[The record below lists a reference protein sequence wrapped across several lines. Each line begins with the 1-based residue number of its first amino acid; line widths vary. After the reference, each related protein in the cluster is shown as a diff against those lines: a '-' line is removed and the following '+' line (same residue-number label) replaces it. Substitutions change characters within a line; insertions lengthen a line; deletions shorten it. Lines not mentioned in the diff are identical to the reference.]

1 MTTHK
6 KRNHYNV
13 KLLRGYGISISLKNS
28 KIILKNGSHDVTGE
42 QEKEEWFVNKMPYS
56 KIVISG
62 KGYISTESM
71 SVRSSHHSLHESFQ
85 HGMRKNN
92 YFFFL
97 RYGIEIHLLQR

>member
-1 MTTHK
+1 MTI
-6 KRNHYNV
+6 RGQQNHFNI
-13 KLLRGYGISISLKNS
+13 KFLKGYGHSISVKNS
-28 KIILKNGSHDVTGE
+28 KIILKDNHDPFSEPTT
-42 QEKEEWFVNKMPYS
+42 EEWFVNKMPYS

>member
-1 MTTHK
+1 
-6 KRNHYNV
+6 
-13 KLLRGYGISISLKNS
+13 
-28 KIILKNGSHDVTGE
+28 
-42 QEKEEWFVNKMPYS
+42 MPYS